1 MAITL
6 DQFRTI
12 SNGTH
17 NVGQIKLSGDND
29 GLQKINNHVW
39 KTGQNN
45 VQTSAAD
52 NKAVRQ
58 ALYDAFCTSH
68 TLSEEM
74 LNDIKTILLGGTN
87 GSRSLSRDFVKQLI
101 KTVDETKNQNPGL
114 VGKMDIVSKSLSE
127 RSVRVATEEKKDGG
141 IVTSSKSAAY
151 TIYSNEMID
160 ANASEA
166 QEALKSLSKSF
177 EENDMRDKLRLG
189 LAMLTFNLTEMVGI
203 DNRTAGRLNKQDV
216 RTRFNAI
223 YALAE
228 NANDA
233 SNEAKELF
241 FRAVKDGIKQAYI
254 DLGLQDVADDHLS
267 RIFPPEFMDS

>member
-17 NVGQIKLSGDND
+17 NVGQIMLSGDND

-58 ALYDAFCTSH
+58 ALYDAFCNSH

-101 KTVDETKNQNPGL
+101 KTVDETKNQNPDL
-114 VGKMDIVSKSLSE
+114 VGKMNIVSTSLSE

-254 DLGLQDVADDHLS
+254 DLGLQDVAADHLS